1 MYLLHNY
8 VTPFLHTYI
17 YMYVHLLTQQG
28 ANTDC
33 LKALVA
39 FGADVNPLNE
49 HGLTPLDLAMMSN
62 PAGQW

>member
-1 MYLLHNY
+1 MCIFYTSY
-8 VTPFLHTYI
+8 VTPFLHT
-17 YMYVHLLTQQG
+17 YVHLLTQQG

-49 HGLTPLDLAMMSN
+49 YGQTPLDLAMMSN